1 MPDEVVTD
9 QVGLRE
15 VSIDDVV
22 LRLNDCPVTLRGV
35 NRHDSAPATGPTVD
49 VAHMRR
55 DLELMVRHNIN
66 AVRSSHYPNDP
77 RFYQLCDQYGLLVMS
92 EADNESHATQAH

>member
-1 MPDEVVTD
+1 MCWQANDARGYSHAVELHVNRPRLWNPEHPELYTLLLEMPDEVVTD

-35 NRHDSAPATGPTVD
+35 NRHDSAPAT
-49 VAHMRR
+49 
-55 DLELMVRHNIN
+55 
-66 AVRSSHYPNDP
+66 
-77 RFYQLCDQYGLLVMS
+77 
-92 EADNESHATQAH
+92 